1 MKANSQGLRK
11 QVSLSATNDKSNH
24 GYPHISNHKPTQE
37 HITTLKGM
45 HALVSKKTSIVTS
58 LRSNNTST
66 IEPKFSQVACS
77 DERVWVLCAQHPCL
91 SLQILNEHRL
101 GLHTPTGV
109 V

>member
-1 MKANSQGLRK
+1 MKATSQGLRK
-11 QVSLSATNDKSNH
+11 QVSLSATNDKSDH
-24 GYPHISNHKPTQE
+24 GYPHKSKHKPTQE

-77 DERVWVLCAQHPCL
+77 DERVWVLPCL